1 MPNDNGKLSRV
12 QGFFKNFCVLER
24 IYLYLND
31 WVSWV
36 GAGWLVSF
44 SVAAKGL
51 SHTPAVVSAGTPG
64 SLTAALL
71 GPTLRPKP
79 HIGLASRHITD
90 RVRVRGLHDGAY

>member
-12 QGFFKNFCVLER
+12 QGFLR
-24 IYLYLND
+24 IFVFLREFASYLND

-36 GAGWLVSF
+36 GAGWLFSF

>member
-36 GAGWLVSF
+36 GAGWLFSF

-51 SHTPAVVSAGTPG
+51 
-64 SLTAALL
+64 
-71 GPTLRPKP
+71 KP
-79 HIGLASRHITD
+79 HTGGCFCRHAGLSHRRAPRTYTATKAAH
-90 RVRVRGLHDGAY
+90 RVS